1 MAFKPSHLRLL
12 LLTFLVWLG
21 SIVLLLAFLPG
32 LGGRG
37 VGAIAFLLGGGVYLL
52 GRYKGL
58 AGK

>member
-1 MAFKPSHLRLL
+1 MRIDRPHLRLL
-12 LLTFLVWLG
+12 LLTFAVWLG
-21 SIVLLLAFLPG
+21 SIFLLLGLLPG

-58 AGK
+58 GK